1 MSALGPIKIDK
12 MKALDADGFELL
24 GSFQRVLAV
33 FFLCIIVAFRKA
45 NEFAVDNVNGRNKFN
60 HDKKLRNICSP
71 TDPDFSGWN

>member
-1 MSALGPIKIDK
+1 

-24 GSFQRVLAV
+24 GSFQRVLAI

-45 NEFAVDNVNGRNKFN
+45 NEFAVDNVNGGNKFN